1 MTTTWKKVISMI
13 LCTSLVLGTFAACGG
28 SAPETTPTTEP
39 TPTEPAE
46 EAKVLKILTLGSSS
60 SVDSNHMINLVAAAE
75 GIGDYENL
83 MIGTLYY
90 SGCKL
95 SEHVQFL
102 TQDSPVYRLYI
113 SNANTPDKP
122 PETMDDVTMK
132 MSLTFNYWDVIFLQA
147 SGTESMDDSAFTN
160 GNIETIRNYV
170 NANKLNPL
178 AVFGWHAIG
187 VSSTD
192 PDLIATYPY
201 SPNGYATS
209 AEKYNYDRSL
219 MLNERTDRL
228 ERYIMSDPSYVYV
241 VPSCTAVENA
251 ITSYLG
257 QKGIKRDYT
266 HLTDVGRLIASYVWY
281 CELFGVEQLEEIK
294 VDAIPKAFL
303 KSTQDKTQDLQLTE
317 GEKAVI
323 LEAVNNTLK
332 NPLRITP
339 SQHTQDPA
347 Q

>member
-1 MTTTWKKVISMI
+1 MSKTWKRI
-13 LCTSLVLGTFAACGG
+13 LASCLSAALCLGTFTACGNG
-28 SAPETTPTTEP
+28 GAPETTTEP
-39 TPTEPAE
+39 APTEPAE

-75 GIGDYENL
+75 GIGQYEEVI
-83 MIGTLYY
+83 IGTLYY

-95 SEHVQFL
+95 SQHVQFL
-102 TQDSPVYRLYI
+102 SQNSPVYRLYL
-113 SNANTPDKP
+113 SSTKTSGNP
-122 PETMDDVTMK
+122 PQPMDDVTMQ
-132 MSLTFNYWDVIFLQA
+132 MALTFDYWDVIFLQA
-147 SGTESMDDSAFTN
+147 SGGESMDDSAFTN

-170 NANKLNPL
+170 NEHKFNPL
-178 AVFGWHAIG
+178 AIFGWHAIG

-201 SPNGYATS
+201 SPNGYETS
-209 AEKYNYDRSL
+209 AAKYNYDREL
-219 MLNERTDRL
+219 MLTERTSRL
-228 ERYIMSDPSYVYV
+228 ERYIMSDPTYVYV

-281 CELFGVEQLEEIK
+281 CELFGVEELTEIK
-294 VDAIPKAFL
+294 VDKIPKSFL
-303 KSTQDKTQDLQLTE
+303 KSTADKNQDLVLTE

-323 LEAVNNTLK
+323 MEAVNNTLK
-332 NPLRITP
+332 NPLQLTP
-339 SQHTQDPA
+339 SQITTEP
-347 Q
+347 

>member
-1 MTTTWKKVISMI
+1 MMAFTWKKMLALFV
-13 LCTSLVLGTFAACGG
+13 CLVMTLGVFSACGN
-28 SAPETTPTTEP
+28 AEPAPTTEA
-39 TPTEPAE
+39 TPTEPAA

-75 GIGDYENL
+75 GIGEYEEL
-83 MIGTLYY
+83 VIGTLYY

-102 TQDSPVYRLYI
+102 TQNSPVYRLYI
-113 SNANTPDKP
+113 SSTKTPDQP
-122 PETMDDVTMK
+122 PKTMDDVTME
-132 MSLTFNYWDVIFLQA
+132 MALRFDYWDVIFLQA
-147 SGTESMDDSAFTN
+147 SGTEAMEDDAFTN
-160 GNIETIRNYV
+160 GNIETIRSYV
-170 NANKLNPL
+170 NEKKVNPL

-192 PDLIATYPY
+192 PDLIAMYPY
-201 SPNGYATS
+201 SPNGYETS
-209 AEKYNYDRSL
+209 AAKYNYDRER

-281 CELFGVEQLEEIK
+281 CELFGVEQLDTLK
-294 VDAIPKAFL
+294 LDAIPKAFL
-303 KSTQDKTQDLQLTE
+303 KSTADKTQDLTLTE

-323 LEAVNNTLK
+323 LEAVNNTIK
-332 NPLRITP
+332 NPLRMTP
-339 SQHTQDPA
+339 SQYTEDPGK
-347 Q
+347 

>member
-1 MTTTWKKVISMI
+1 
-13 LCTSLVLGTFAACGG
+13 
-28 SAPETTPTTEP
+28 
-39 TPTEPAE
+39 
-46 EAKVLKILTLGSSS
+46 
-60 SVDSNHMINLVAAAE
+60 MINLVAAAE
-75 GIGDYENL
+75 GIGQYEEVI
-83 MIGTLYY
+83 IGTLYY

-102 TQDSPVYRLYI
+102 TQNSPVYRLYI
-113 SNANTPDKP
+113 SSTKTPGNP
-122 PETMDDVTMK
+122 PQTMDDVTMQ
-132 MSLTFNYWDVIFLQA
+132 MALTFDYWDVIFLQA
-147 SGTESMDDSAFTN
+147 SGGESMDDSAFTN

-170 NANKLNPL
+170 NEHKFNPL
-178 AVFGWHAIG
+178 AIFGWHCIG

-201 SPNGYATS
+201 SPNGYETS
-209 AEKYNYDRSL
+209 AAKYNYDRER
-219 MLNERTDRL
+219 MLTERTSRL

-281 CELFGVEQLEEIK
+281 CELFGVEQLTEIK
-294 VDAIPKAFL
+294 VESIPRSFL
-303 KSTQDKTQDLQLTE
+303 KSTQDKTQDLVLTE

-323 LEAVNNTLK
+323 LEAVNNTIKEPLK
-332 NPLRITP
+332 LTP
-339 SQHTQDPA
+339 SQITTEP
-347 Q
+347 